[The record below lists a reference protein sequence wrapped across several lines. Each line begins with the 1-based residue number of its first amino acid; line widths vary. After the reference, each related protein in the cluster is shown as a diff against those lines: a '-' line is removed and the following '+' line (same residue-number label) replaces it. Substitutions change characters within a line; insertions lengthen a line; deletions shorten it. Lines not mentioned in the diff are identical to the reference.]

1 MKIVK
6 LLYLKF
12 ILSFSICLIA
22 SFVIFF
28 IFSLLGNLNEGYLF
42 SIIFN
47 LSILN
52 SLQIITYVPAFIF
65 LSTVILLTIIL
76 RSKNEIII
84 IKSYLSLKKMM
95 IFFLPIVFIFTMFEV
110 NKKEL
115 ALSLEDSKGNLI
127 KNNDKLISK
136 IIIDESN
143 ETKII
148 TFLKNIDLEDISD
161 AEYRLFTISNEK
173 IVSAEYSDNVNFS
186 KNNIII
192 NNFTEYENDLIKN
205 YNETKIIN
213 INVVDLFL
221 NSSIVKYVSKT
232 ENIKFDIQL
241 INLLIFFIL
250 FLNFIFLN
258 FLNKKFVNT
267 KLSLS
272 VPIFSSIIILFYY
285 FIIFNNSLSF
295 YRQEFEILASVIVG
309 IILFKVITNE

>member
-65 LSTVILLTIIL
+65 LSTVILLTIFL

-127 KNNDKLISK
+127 KDNDKLIAK

-148 TFLKNIDLEDISD
+148 TFLKNIDFEDISD